1 VDQPHRETILKSS
14 ILKRRLVHQ
23 ISICDS
29 ISGVSV
35 QTILTGVLLALGAGF
50 LFANARLILQYAQFL
65 RRRRN
70 ALLIWPSPKPPYYK
84 MALGLGVVFGLLV
97 LYKILVL
104 RRQAFGEV
112 MMFVYYAYLVPLNL
126 RIRRGFYEDGIWAD
140 SAFIPY
146 KEVGGIS
153 WREGKQQVTLI
164 VISRLRNLARR
175 LAVPMEN
182 YAAARRLLRDKIAR
196 HDIQFASTGLDL
208 GGHDEREAI

>member
-1 VDQPHRETILKSS
+1 
-14 ILKRRLVHQ
+14 
-23 ISICDS
+23 
-29 ISGVSV
+29 VSV
-35 QTILTGVLLALGAGF
+35 QSILTGVLLALGAGF

-70 ALLIWPSPKPPYYK
+70 ALLIWPSPKPPYYR
-84 MALGLGVVFGLLV
+84 MALALGVVFGLLV

-104 RRQAFGEV
+104 HRQAFGEV
-112 MMFVYYAYLVPLNL
+112 MMFVYYAYLVPLNV

-146 KEVGGIS
+146 HEVGGIS
-153 WREGKQQVTLI
+153 WREGKQHVTLI
-164 VISRLRNLARR
+164 VSSRLRNLARR

-182 YAAARRLLRDKIAR
+182 YAAARRLLRDKIAQ